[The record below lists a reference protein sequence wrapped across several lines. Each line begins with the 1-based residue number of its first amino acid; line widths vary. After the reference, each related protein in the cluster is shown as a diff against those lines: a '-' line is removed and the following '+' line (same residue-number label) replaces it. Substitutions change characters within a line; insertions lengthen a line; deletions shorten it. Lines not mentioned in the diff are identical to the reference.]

1 MTSVVE
7 VSQIVCMSE
16 QTVGIVTVGVGATT
30 VEVSKLV
37 SVLVYTLSVAVKKVV
52 VIMKVAILLHAVKRT

>member
-30 VEVSKLV
+30 VEVSELV

>member
-1 MTSVVE
+1 
-7 VSQIVCMSE
+7 MSE